1 MAYRRLRELKG
12 IGEKTEQ
19 LFERLGVFSVD
30 DLVHYYPRDYEVYDE
45 PVPYDQVIPGQK
57 NVILAVVTKT
67 PSVRRF
73 GGNSITMLQVTDG
86 TGTLQLNWFHMPY
99 LRTQLKPGMRKV
111 FRGLVIEKQ
120 NRLVMEH
127 PQIFDQEV
135 YARMRGQ
142 MLPVYALTAGL
153 SNQMLRKT
161 VRQVLAERVP
171 ERDYLPEKIRQSF
184 ALWEINEAIPEIH
197 FPESRARLLDARH
210 RLIFDEFFLFLL
222 GVSMLKKNLNAENET
237 FRMHP
242 SDRIRQ
248 VTASLPYEMTEGQK
262 TVWQEIERDL
272 TGGTTM
278 NRLVQGDV
286 GSGKTILAFLAMI
299 LTMENGLQ
307 SALMVPT
314 EVLAQQH
321 YAAMCQLLQDNG
333 IDPECVVLLTG
344 SCTAAEKRG
353 IYQRIAENRIA
364 MIIGTH
370 ALFQEKVTYAN
381 LALVITDEQHRFG
394 VRQRGMLSEK
404 GAVSAEGS
412 PGAIADGESESDT
425 QQGRDASPHVL
436 VMSATPI
443 PRTLAMILYG
453 DLDISALHEL
463 PARRARIK
471 NAVVDTSYRP
481 AAYQFFRK
489 QIAAGHQVYVICP
502 MVEPNE
508 EIQTENVTEYAVR
521 LQKEMGTDIKVQ
533 ALHGQMKPAV
543 KNEIMQAFAENKI
556 QILVS
561 TTVIEVGIN
570 VPNATV
576 MMIENAERFGLAQLH
591 QLRGR
596 VGRGEDQSYCIFVQ
610 GRKGPVSER
619 LKILQESNDGF
630 HIAEEDLKLRG
641 PGDLFGVRQSGLAF
655 LNLADIY
662 RDQSILQEAYQ
673 AVREILESD
682 PQLEKDENLPLQL
695 RLHFYI
701 RQQNDDIFL

>member
-1 MAYRRLRELKG
+1 MNLRELKG
-12 IGEKTEQ
+12 IGEKTEK
-19 LFERLGVFSVD
+19 LFEKLGVFSVE
-30 DLVHYYPRDYEVYDE
+30 DLVHYYPRDYEIYDK
-45 PVPYDQVIPGQK
+45 PVSFEQVIPGQK
-57 NVILAVVTKT
+57 NVILAVVAKA

-73 GGNSITMLQVTDG
+73 GSNSITMLQVSDE

-120 NRLVMEH
+120 NRLIMEH
-127 PQIFDQEV
+127 PQIFDPDV
-135 YARMRGQ
+135 YAGMEGQ

-161 VRQVLAERVP
+161 VKTCLQVRVP
-171 ERDYLPEKIRQSF
+171 ERDYVPPRILQSF
-184 ALWEINEAIPEIH
+184 DLWDVNEAIPEIH
-197 FPESRARLLDARH
+197 FPDSRDRLLASRR
-210 RLIFDEFFLFLL
+210 RLVFDEFFLFLL
-222 GVSMLKKNLNAENET
+222 GVSMLKQNMNVHNDY
-237 FRMHP
+237 FRMKP
-242 SDRIRQ
+242 SECTDQ
-248 VTASLPYEMTEGQK
+248 VIASLPYELTEGQK
-262 TVWQEIERDL
+262 TVWKEIERDL

-299 LTMENGLQ
+299 LAMVNGMQ

-321 YAAMCQLLQDNG
+321 YTAMRQLLLENG
-333 IDPECVVLLTG
+333 MDTDRIVLLTG
-344 SCTAAEKRG
+344 SCTAAEKRE
-353 IYQRIAENRIA
+353 IYAQIADGRIAV
-364 MIIGTH
+364 IIGTH
-370 ALFQEKVTYAN
+370 ALFQEKVSYRN

-404 GAVSAEGS
+404 GAEAER
-412 PGAIADGESESDT
+412 
-425 QQGRDASPHVL
+425 QPHVL

-471 NAVVDTSYRP
+471 NAVVDVSYRP

-508 EIQTENVTEYAVR
+508 EIQAENVTEYTAR
-521 LQKEMGTDIKVQ
+521 LQKEMGNKIKVS

-543 KNEIMQAFAENKI
+543 KNEIMQAFADNQI
-556 QILVS
+556 QILVA

-596 VGRGEDQSYCIFVQ
+596 VGRGESQSYCIFVQ
-610 GRKGPVSER
+610 GQNGARSER

-630 HIAEEDLKLRG
+630 RIAEEDLKLRG

-655 LNLADIY
+655 LDLADLY
-662 RDQSILQEAYQ
+662 RDQSVMQDAYQ
-673 AVREILESD
+673 AVRQILEED
-682 PQLEKDENLPLQL
+682 RELEKDENLPLKL
-695 RLHFYI
+695 RLDAYI
-701 RQQNDDIFL
+701 RQQNADVFL

>member
-1 MAYRRLRELKG
+1 MKLRELKG
-12 IGEKTEQ
+12 IGEKTEK
-19 LFERLGVFSVD
+19 LFEKLGVFSVD
-30 DLVHYYPRDYEVYDE
+30 DLVHYYPRDYEIYDK
-45 PVPYDQVIPGQK
+45 PVSFEQVIPGQK
-57 NVILAVVTKT
+57 NVILAVVAKA

-73 GGNSITMLQVTDG
+73 GSNSITMLQVSDE

-120 NRLVMEH
+120 NRLIMEH
-127 PQIFDQEV
+127 PQIFDPDV
-135 YARMRGQ
+135 YAGMEGQ
-142 MLPVYALTAGL
+142 MFPVYALTAGL

-161 VRQVLAERVP
+161 VKTCLQVRVP
-171 ERDYLPEKIRQSF
+171 ERDYIPAQILQSF
-184 ALWEINEAIPEIH
+184 DLWDINEAIPEIH
-197 FPESRARLLDARH
+197 FPNSRDRLLASRR

-222 GVSMLKKNLNAENET
+222 GVSMLKQNMNVHNDY
-237 FRMHP
+237 FRMKP
-242 SDRIRQ
+242 SECTDQ
-248 VTASLPYEMTEGQK
+248 VIASLPYELTEGQK
-262 TVWQEIERDL
+262 TVWKEIERDL

-299 LTMENGLQ
+299 LAMVNGMQ

-321 YAAMCQLLQDNG
+321 YTAMRQLLLENG
-333 IDPECVVLLTG
+333 MDTERIVLLTG
-344 SCTAAEKRG
+344 SCTAAEKRE
-353 IYQRIAENRIA
+353 IYAQIADGRIAV
-364 MIIGTH
+364 IIGTH
-370 ALFQEKVTYAN
+370 ALFQEKVSYRN

-404 GAVSAEGS
+404 GAEAER
-412 PGAIADGESESDT
+412 
-425 QQGRDASPHVL
+425 QPHVL

-471 NAVVDTSYRP
+471 NAVVDVSYRP

-508 EIQTENVTEYAVR
+508 EIQAENVTEYTAR
-521 LQKEMGTDIKVQ
+521 LQKEMGNKIKVS

-543 KNEIMQAFAENKI
+543 KNEIMQAFADNQI
-556 QILVS
+556 QILVA

-596 VGRGEDQSYCIFVQ
+596 VGRGESQSYCIFVQ
-610 GRKGPVSER
+610 GQNGARSER

-630 HIAEEDLKLRG
+630 RIAEEDLKLRG

-655 LNLADIY
+655 LDLADLY
-662 RDQSILQEAYQ
+662 RDQSVMQDAYQ
-673 AVREILESD
+673 AVRQILEED
-682 PQLEKDENLPLQL
+682 RELEKDENLPLKL
-695 RLHFYI
+695 RLDAYI
-701 RQQNDDIFL
+701 RQQNADVFL

>member
-1 MAYRRLRELKG
+1 MKLREIKG

-19 LFERLGVFSVD
+19 LFQKLGVFSAD
-30 DLVHYYPRDYEVYDE
+30 DLVHYYPRDYDIYDR
-45 PVPYDQVIPGQK
+45 PVPFGSVVPGQK
-57 NVILAVVTKT
+57 NTIAVIIEKA

-73 GGNSITMLQVTDG
+73 GGNSITMLQVKDE
-86 TGTLQLNWFHMPY
+86 TGALQLNWFHMPY

-120 NRLVMEH
+120 GRLIMEH
-127 PQIFDQEV
+127 PQIFEMDV
-135 YARMRGQ
+135 YTAMEGQ

-161 VRQVLAERVP
+161 VQTCLQLRI
-171 ERDYLPEKIRQSF
+171 PEKDYMPEQIRTHF
-184 ALWEINEAIPEIH
+184 CLRELNDAIAEIH
-197 FPESRARLLDARH
+197 FPASREGLFSARH

-222 GVSMLKKNLNAENET
+222 GVSLLKKNLNT
-237 FRMHP
+237 QTDHFRMHHADCT
-242 SDRIRQ
+242 DRVI
-248 VTASLPYEMTEGQK
+248 ASLPYELTDGQK
-262 TVWQEIERDL
+262 AVWHEIEQDL
-272 TGGTTM
+272 TGGTVM

-286 GSGKTILAFLAMI
+286 GSGKTILAFLAM
-299 LTMENGLQ
+299 LLAMENGLQ

-321 YAAMCQLLQDNG
+321 YGALQKLLLENG
-333 IDPECVVLLTG
+333 FDPEQAVLLTG
-344 SCTAAEKRG
+344 SCTAAEKRR
-353 IYQRIAENRIA
+353 IYERIAA
-364 MIIGTH
+364 GDAALIIGTH
-370 ALFQEKVTYAN
+370 ALFQEKVSYEN

-404 GAVSAEGS
+404 GTESAPE
-412 PGAIADGESESDT
+412 ISEV
-425 QQGRDASPHVL
+425 SPHVL

-463 PARRARIK
+463 PARRAKIK
-471 NAVVDTSYRP
+471 NAVVDVSYRP

-508 EIQTENVTEYAVR
+508 EIQAENVTEYAVR
-521 LQKEMGTDIKVQ
+521 LQKEMGNQIRVQ

-543 KNEIMQAFAENKI
+543 KNEIMQAFASNQI

-596 VGRGEDQSYCIFVQ
+596 VGRGEEQSYCIFVQ
-610 GRKGPVSER
+610 GSRGPVSER

-662 RDQSILQEAYQ
+662 RDQSVLQEANQ
-673 AVREILESD
+673 AVRTTLEED
-682 PQLEKDENLPLQL
+682 PQLEKDENLPLQM
-695 RLHFYI
+695 RMYAYI